1 MYPDFALKLFSYLKK
16 KNWNQLRS
24 RGDISA
30 KFKWSFLVL
39 MVKTAINICK
49 LSDHALKMEAFLAKS
64 FISYTQN
71 SANPNN
77 NNLIKLTPLKN
88 PSRSDLSPA
97 KKSNIYSGIR
107 ELSEFVMTK
116 TKQQTFEENNKEGPL
131 STKNRGDIT
140 PQEALKFRFTKYT
153 KKNESGLQKNLKSM
167 LSVGS
172 KNKYEENQ
180 EIIPENEE
188 KQ

>member
-16 KNWNQLRS
+16 KIWNQLRS
-24 RGDISA
+24 RGDNISA

-49 LSDHALKMEAFLAKS
+49 LSDHALKIEAFLAKA
-64 FISYTQN
+64 FVSYSQ
-71 SANPNN
+71 NPNN

-88 PSRSDLSPA
+88 PSRSDISPS
-97 KKSNIYSGIR
+97 KKSNIYAGIR

-153 KKNESGLQKNLKSM
+153 KKNELGPQNTLKSM
-167 LSVGS
+167 LSMGS
-172 KNKYEENQ
+172 KNKYEDNQ